1 MKSVK
6 TIIFLFALLVL
17 SLSNLYAKE
26 ITVLYTGNTHAMLYT
41 CSCPI
46 ERDGGVAR
54 RASLVKELRKKH
66 PELLLLDCG
75 AFTAGGSMDEYIQNT
90 RLDMQR
96 SEVNLKAMELMH
108 YDAVA
113 IGSDEFNFGKDFFLK
128 NARKSNPTFL
138 SANLESDKVEPYII
152 KQVSGVKIGI
162 IGLTSLAASQKSE
175 GLKVFAPKTIGQ
187 LVRRLKNEGVE
198 VVIVLSTVGV
208 KEDADLISKVKD
220 IDILFRG
227 SIPLTEDTQAK
238 VGSTFIVRPFWQARK
253 LGKLTLEVKN
263 GKLIDCKT
271 EYIPLSDKILDD
283 PGVQAMLP
291 RCYSDANCADLLFN
305 INCR

>member
-6 TIIFLFALLVL
+6 TIIFLFALLAL
-17 SLSNLYAKE
+17 SLSDLYAKE
-26 ITVLYTGNTHAMLYT
+26 ITILYTGNTHAMLYT

-113 IGSDEFNFGKDFFLK
+113 IGSDEFNFGKDFFL
-128 NARKSNPTFL
+128 
-138 SANLESDKVEPYII
+138 
-152 KQVSGVKIGI
+152 
-162 IGLTSLAASQKSE
+162 
-175 GLKVFAPKTIGQ
+175 
-187 LVRRLKNEGVE
+187 
-198 VVIVLSTVGV
+198 
-208 KEDADLISKVKD
+208 
-220 IDILFRG
+220 
-227 SIPLTEDTQAK
+227 
-238 VGSTFIVRPFWQARK
+238 
-253 LGKLTLEVKN
+253 
-263 GKLIDCKT
+263 
-271 EYIPLSDKILDD
+271 
-283 PGVQAMLP
+283 
-291 RCYSDANCADLLFN
+291 
-305 INCR
+305 

>member
-6 TIIFLFALLVL
+6 TIIFLFALLAL
-17 SLSNLYAKE
+17 SLSDLYAKE
-26 ITVLYTGNTHAMLYT
+26 ITILYTGNTHAMLYT

-128 NARKSNPTFL
+128 NARKSNPAFL

-175 GLKVFAPKTIGQ
+175 GLKVFVPKTIGQ
-187 LVRRLKNEGVE
+187 LVSRLKNEGVE
-198 VVIVLSTVGV
+198 VVIVLSTMGV
-208 KEDADLISKVKD
+208 KDDSDLISKVKD

-238 VGSTFIVRPFWQARK
+238 IGSTFIVRPFWQARK

-263 GKLIDCKT
+263 GKLGKD
-271 EYIPLSDKILDD
+271 ENDHRRY
-283 PGVQAMLP
+283 
-291 RCYSDANCADLLFN
+291 
-305 INCR
+305 